1 MNSQEYF
8 ECAMFQKLL
17 AHSKPDLRIICEDNE
32 KLLSHRILLGMAD
45 PCLADILLQEDFVSD
60 SVTTIIIP
68 LNSEEVKLYLEDI
81 GKMTMMTTNPLIW
94 DIIDVSE
101 TTEFKLDENAEV
113 EAVINEFGMN
123 NLVLVSE
130 EVKPS
135 KHHKTIHEVNPPEK
149 SYCEDEILAPT
160 LKSASS
166 EIKFSS
172 LKDHFSK
179 DEESGNFVCKYC
191 CLSFQSIRKDP
202 RRDHLMSKHQ
212 DKVTGLLNSGFW
224 AKHFKSDKETGNCI
238 CLHCSKVISSGPNS
252 NKRHTLIFHSD
263 KITEEDLAKP
273 SFLWDHFSN
282 DDTKNYLCQHCGKS
296 FNHFQNAK
304 KHLISYHTDTIDESK
319 VEKATLKKVKDRK
332 NELNRMEVE
341 MKNKKIMKETCPH
354 CGKSYTAKTCLKKHL
369 KHFEA
374 NGECVR
380 RVTCSQC
387 GKILKGET
395 SLKSHIRTYHEEKE
409 KEWEDCVE
417 CGKRLQRVSMKH
429 HIFVQHS
436 DAFVPFQCQ
445 HCEYPAKS
453 KAELKRHIK
462 IKHEEAN
469 PVNCPWCGN
478 YVKCLERHL
487 RRTECNIP
495 ENERKEVKTTSC
507 DICLKKFTS
516 KCTSNINLSLEKHK
530 KTVHEKIKDVH
541 CERCDYK
548 TYTKNNL
555 YVHVKRMH
563 EGRPYREQCPK
574 CPKMV
579 VNIEWHIRTYHPV

>member
-1 MNSQEYF
+1 
-8 ECAMFQKLL
+8 MFQKLL

-32 KLLSHRILLGMAD
+32 NLLSHRILLGMAD

-60 SVTTIIIP
+60 SVTTIMIP
-68 LNSEEVKLYLEDI
+68 LNSEEVKLFLEDI
-81 GKMTMMTTNPLIW
+81 GKMTVTTNPLIW

-101 TTEFKLDENAEV
+101 TREFKLDENAEV
-113 EAVINEFGMN
+113 GTLTNDFGMDN
-123 NLVLVSE
+123 IVLVSE
-130 EVKPS
+130 EVKPL
-135 KHHKTIHEVNPPEK
+135 KKRHKTLHEGNAPEK
-149 SYCEDEILAPT
+149 SSCEDKKLAPT
-160 LKSASS
+160 LISASR

-172 LKDHFSK
+172 LKDHFTK
-179 DEESGNFVCKYC
+179 DDESSNFVCKYC
-191 CLSFQSIRKDP
+191 CLSFPYP

-212 DKVTGLLNSGFW
+212 DKVTESGLLKSGFW
-224 AKHFKSDKETGNCI
+224 RKHFKSDKETGNCI
-238 CLHCSKVISSGPNS
+238 CLYCSKVISSGSNS
-252 NKRHTLIFHSD
+252 NKRHTLILHSD

-273 SFLWDHFSN
+273 SFLWDHFSK
-282 DDTKNYLCQHCGKS
+282 DDSENYICQHCGKC
-296 FNHFQNAK
+296 FNQRYCAK
-304 KHLISYHTDTIDESK
+304 KHLISIHTDTIDESK
-319 VEKATLKKVKDRK
+319 VDKATLKTLNTRK
-332 NELNRMEVE
+332 IEFNRIEVE
-341 MKNKKIMKETCPH
+341 MKNKKMMKETCPH
-354 CGKSYTAKTCLKKHL
+354 CGKLYKSKTCLDKHL

-380 RVTCSQC
+380 RVTCNQC
-387 GKILKGET
+387 GKILKGDS
-395 SLKSHIRTYHEEKE
+395 SLKSHIRAYHEENE

-417 CGKRLQRVSMKH
+417 CGKRLQRVSMKQ
-429 HIFVQHS
+429 HIFIQHS

-469 PVNCPWCGN
+469 PVNCPWCGT

-507 DICLKKFTS
+507 DICLKKFTN
-516 KCTSNINLSLEKHK
+516 KCNSNINLALERHK